1 MKVKIPERGGLV
13 RSISGRDAGRLF
25 IIKEIDEQGDYVY
38 ITDGMLRKVANPKKK
53 NLKHLELKPLRFE
66 AIAVKFEEG
75 SKVFDQEVASAI
87 MSSEYYDR

>member
-1 MKVKIPERGGLV
+1 MKVKVPERGGLV

-25 IIKEIDEQGDYVY
+25 IIKEIDERGDYVY

-53 NLKHLELKPLRFE
+53 NLKHLELKPLKFE
-66 AIAVKFEEG
+66 AIAAKFEEG

>member
-1 MKVKIPERGGLV
+1 MKVKKPERGGLV
-13 RSISGRDAGRLF
+13 RSVSGRDAGRLF

-75 SKVFDQEVASAI
+75 SKVFDQEVARAI